1 MIEACQQ
8 WRSRHYLQTANKCA
22 LCGFGPCV
30 FNLTTMKV
38 TVMNYDKD
46 YTETPSLQ
54 ASEDAS
60 AAVQKTPNRVTLDHI
75 KSRVEGIEYINPKSI
90 PHLTIAVVILDNGFA
105 VVGKSAPAD
114 AHNFDE
120 NLGRQFAYEDALRHV
135 WPLEAYLLREK
146 LST

>member
-8 WRSRHYLQTANKCA
+8 WRSRHDLMTANKCA

-54 ASEDAS
+54 ASDDAS
-60 AAVQKTPNRVTLDHI
+60 AAVQRTKNRITLDHI
-75 KSRVEGIEYINPKSI
+75 KSRVEGVEYINPPSI
-90 PHLTIAVVILDNGFA
+90 PHMTIAIVVLDNGYA
-105 VVGKSAPAD
+105 VVGKSTPAD
-114 AHNFDE
+114 AANFDE
-120 NLGRQFAYEDALRHV
+120 TLGKQFAYEDALRAV
-135 WPLEAYLLREK
+135 WPLEAYLLREA
-146 LST
+146 LSK